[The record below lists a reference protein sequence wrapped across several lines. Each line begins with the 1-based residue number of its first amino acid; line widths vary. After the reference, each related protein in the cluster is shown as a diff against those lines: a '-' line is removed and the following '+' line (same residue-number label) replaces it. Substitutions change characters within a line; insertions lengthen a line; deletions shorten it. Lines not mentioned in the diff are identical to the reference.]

1 MPENESL
8 SARLSEIE
16 RNARQGCALSA
27 EETLELVNVL
37 RIYMSFAEETNR
49 KVTAMTEKLGG
60 AL

>member
-1 MPENESL
+1 MPDDAL
-8 SARLSEIE
+8 SIRLATIE
-16 RNARQGCALSA
+16 RNARQGWSLPA

-49 KVTAMTEKLGG
+49 KVTAMAEKLGG